1 METPLKMTH
10 PQITHPILG
19 IDIAKLT
26 FDACLIRPDG
36 SLRHRTRF
44 ANSPAGFT
52 QLAAWLTKHCAATTH
67 ACLEATSTYADALAR
82 DLHERGHRV
91 SVVNPSRIHDF
102 GKSRLSRT
110 KTDKADAQLIAR
122 FCHTQAPERWT
133 PPAPEISELQ
143 ALIRHLEVLEAARQ
157 QHANQLQT
165 ATTPSVRDSLTRLIN
180 HLESQVVEVEAALQQ
195 HINRHPDLRADVAL
209 LVSIPGIGE
218 RTAARLLAEI
228 VQLKNYE
235 SARQVAAYAG
245 VSPQL
250 RESGTSVHGKPRLS
264 KTGNARVRRAVY
276 LPAVVAKRYNPLIK
290 ALCERLAARGKP
302 PMVQIGAAMR
312 KLLHL
317 AYGVLKS
324 RQPFDP
330 NYGRPQPQPDAA

>member
-1 METPLKMTH
+1 MTH
-10 PQITHPILG
+10 AVLG

-52 QLAAWLTKHCAATTH
+52 ELAAWLKKHHVTTTH

-82 DLHERGHRV
+82 DLLERAHRV
-91 SVVNPSRIHDF
+91 SVVNPARIHDF
-102 GKSRLSRT
+102 GKSRLTRT
-110 KTDKADAQLIAR
+110 KTDKADAALIAR
-122 FCHTQAPERWT
+122 FCLTQTPPAWT
-133 PPAPEISELQ
+133 PPLPEITELQ
-143 ALIRHLEVLEAARQ
+143 GLIRHLETLEAARQ
-157 QHANQLQT
+157 QHANQLAT
-165 ATTPSVRDSLTRLIN
+165 ATTQIVRDSLTALIR
-180 HLESQVVEVEAALQQ
+180 HLEGQVVEVEAAITE
-195 HINRHPDLRADVAL
+195 HIARHPDLRADVAL

-228 VQLKNYE
+228 IHLKSYA

-245 VSPQL
+245 VSPQQ
-250 RESGTSVHGKPRLS
+250 RESGTSVRGKTQLS

-290 ALCERLAARGKP
+290 ALCERLAERGKP

-324 RQPFDP
+324 RKPFDP
-330 NYGRPQPQPDAA
+330 NYGRPQQQPHAA